1 MWYLIIIV
9 EPSMKTKKNIR
20 FKNSK
25 FHFSKYVAFCNAQFL
40 DGVHFLMHPKSG
52 GVQFMMHPKSER
64 VQFMMH
70 PKSEEVQFLMHFV
83 VQPGSGCI
91 KNCSIVKQ

>member
-1 MWYLIIIV
+1 MMHPKSEKVQFLMHFVVQIF
-9 EPSMKTKKNIR
+9 TKYSN
-20 FKNSK
+20 F
-25 FHFSKYVAFCNAQFL
+25 FSKYVAFSNAQFL

>member
-1 MWYLIIIV
+1 MA
-9 EPSMKTKKNIR
+9 
-20 FKNSK
+20 
-25 FHFSKYVAFCNAQFL
+25 FSNTQFL
-40 DGVHFLMHPKSG
+40 DGVHFLMLPKSG
-52 GVQFMMHPKSER
+52 GVLFMMHPKSER